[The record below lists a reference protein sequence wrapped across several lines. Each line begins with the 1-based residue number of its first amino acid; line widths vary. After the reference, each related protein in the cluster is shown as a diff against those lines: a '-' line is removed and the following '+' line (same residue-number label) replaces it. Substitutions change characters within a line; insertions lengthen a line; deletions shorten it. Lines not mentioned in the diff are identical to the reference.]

1 MTLKFS
7 GVNVLIKYKYYQVV
21 VLRKAT
27 TKSLSYLQEAY
38 FKYKKCSKVK
48 CGESYI
54 LQIINERNLK

>member
-1 MTLKFS
+1 MVDLTPKIWVMTLKFS

-38 FKYKKCSKVK
+38 FKYKKMFK
-48 CGESYI
+48 G
-54 LQIINERNLK
+54 